1 MIDEEKLQDQAQYEW
16 VDEGYEALPLSGP
29 GRWMT
34 YPDGT
39 TIYTDDDTI
48 LFVKND
54 RETPIG
60 TVEAVLA
67 IDKLWHAGKTPTEA
81 FEALRANVPVVSGD
95 LSEIA

>member
-1 MIDEEKLQDQAQYEW
+1 MMSQDKMDSQAETSFW
-16 VDEGYEALPLSGP
+16 VDSYKALPLEGP

-39 TIYTDDDTI
+39 TIYTDDDTK
-48 LFVKND
+48 LFAKNSK
-54 RETPIG
+54 G
-60 TVEAVLA
+60 TTLGFVDAIVA
-67 IDKLWHAGKTPTEA
+67 IDKLHGQGKTPTEA